1 MAGFTEQPPQRSEQ
15 PPRRSK
21 QPPRRSEQ
29 PLRRSEQASQPSG
42 QATQRFADFSML
54 VYRNFMLHQGLETA
68 KSLTFTS
75 LFAVVPLLT
84 LMLSLFTL
92 FPSFQSL
99 GESVQQLLLRNLLP
113 SSGQEMEAYIEEFTA
128 HAYKLT
134 WVGAVMLVVTGVLML
149 RSIESCF
156 NRIWGIPEMRR
167 ARVSLV
173 LYWLATSLGPLLL
186 GIGLVLNSY
195 LSSLSLVERFVAFS
209 GMAGARSAVLEFFP
223 TVLAV
228 GAFTLLYLTV
238 PNCKVKAQD
247 ALIGALAVVLA
258 LLFVKWM
265 FTLSITTASYQLV
278 YGTFAALPI
287 FLLWL
292 YICWAVILCGANLV
306 RCLPHYPSSP
316 QPRNSR

>member
-1 MAGFTEQPPQRSEQ
+1 MSDVV
-15 PPRRSK
+15 PRDQS
-21 QPPRRSEQ
+21 
-29 PLRRSEQASQPSG
+29 QASPENQLPRS
-42 QATQRFADFSML
+42 AKFVL
-54 VYRNFMLHQGLETA
+54 IVYRNFMLHQGMENA

-84 LMLSLFTL
+84 LMLSLFTI

-99 GESVQQLLLRNLLP
+99 GDSIQELLLKQLLT
-113 SSGQEMEAYIEEFTA
+113 SSGREIESYIEEFTA
-128 HAYKLT
+128 HAHKLT

-149 RSIESCF
+149 RNIEACF
-156 NRIWGIPEMRR
+156 NRIWGIPHMRR
-167 ARVSLV
+167 AALSLV

-195 LSSLSLVERFVAFS
+195 LTSLSLFERFSELS
-209 GMAGARSAVLEFFP
+209 GMIGARSAVLEFFP

-238 PNCKVKAQD
+238 PNCEVRARD
-247 ALIGALAVVLA
+247 ALIGAVAVVVVLIV
-258 LLFVKWM
+258 VKWL

-292 YICWAVILCGANLV
+292 YICWAIILCGANLV
-306 RCLPHYPSSP
+306 RCLPHYPSAH
-316 QPRNSR
+316 